1 KKVDDKFGPL
11 EWRLP
16 EAHAIYW
23 ASVGLEKCDPKD
35 DLMPLRRAI
44 YQPMLLSFHRG
55 RLVENPF
62 SKTYEVRCNLDAIPN
77 TDKAYREFAEQDP
90 EYRDH
95 ILKAHKNFLKD
106 AIYFLYSYNRISESA
121 KYFKEFAE
129 LYPDQALL
137 TGDPTSTPD
146 KIALD
151 EFVVER
157 VEEDIGDNSPDRVRG
172 IVEGLLESSFYSLAL
187 DQEEEATGYAAMAVK
202 VWKKFDSAT
211 NDDKSVQER
220 IGLPPF
226 QSMREEALRQFLQ
239 LADENEPLLAD
250 ALRVRLG
257 LSADAYK
264 RTEPAP
270 EEGDRPESSEPAAE
284 TPQNQ

>member
-1 KKVDDKFGPL
+1 
-11 EWRLP
+11 
-16 EAHAIYW
+16 
-23 ASVGLEKCDPKD
+23 
-35 DLMPLRRAI
+35 M
-44 YQPMLLSFHRG
+44 
-55 RLVENPF
+55 
-62 SKTYEVRCNLDAIPN
+62 
-77 TDKAYREFAEQDP
+77 
-90 EYRDH
+90 
-95 ILKAHKNFLKD
+95 
-106 AIYFLYSYNRISESA
+106 
-121 KYFKEFAE
+121 
-129 LYPDQALL
+129 
-137 TGDPTSTPD
+137 
-146 KIALD
+146 
-151 EFVVER
+151 ER

-270 EEGDRPESSEPAAE
+270 EEGEQTESPAPAAE